1 MVKPNQN
8 ALPHFR
14 YLQFR
19 ARNFVHHPKNWM
31 LIEALAEVLLERQ
44 TLSGDEVDQVIRA
57 TFKRYYFNNGS
68 SKITG
73 K

>member
-44 TLSGDEVDQVIRA
+44 TLAGDE
-57 TFKRYYFNNGS
+57 
-68 SKITG
+68 
-73 K
+73 